1 MEVEYIDL
9 DSYLTMDD
17 IVLSSEFDP
26 VREIDSI
33 SGGILYSWLTLE
45 LV

>member
-1 MEVEYIDL
+1 MEVEYIYL
-9 DSYLTMDD
+9 DSFFDPVREFD
-17 IVLSSEFDP
+17 SPFDP

-33 SGGILYSWLTLE
+33 SGATISSPLTLV